1 MGTKVDKFSPSLF
14 TGLQLLIK
22 IKINLTSQKQK
33 LVTSGLEDQGEPNLR
48 ALLDGLGVHLHGD
61 GDQRLGPPLVL
72 DQCACHAAVVESCL
86 HSGQTVQGMLR
97 PQGDGVPVG
106 REAVAQLSSNSCGWT
121 YRVVVGSGDLVSFV
135 VPEMQNRF
143 TVITTAYYLWST
155 HIVTT
160 CATKRY
166 IMRRTVKEA
175 ETRYAP

>member
-1 MGTKVDKFSPSLF
+1 M
-14 TGLQLLIK
+14 
-22 IKINLTSQKQK
+22 
-33 LVTSGLEDQGEPNLR
+33 TSGLQDEGEPNLG

-97 PQGDGVPVG
+97 PEGDGVPVG

-121 YRVVVGSGDLVSFV
+121 YRMVVGSGDLVSFV